1 MELNEASQSSAG
13 VDVWE
18 VNNRPNG
25 SSNISLIAIF
35 ILLIV
40 LILGLIFIIILRSLQ
55 VLKLRSKNKAA
66 E

>member
-1 MELNEASQSSAG
+1 MELNEASLSSAG
-13 VDVWE
+13 VDVLE

-40 LILGLIFIIILRSLQ
+40 LILGLIFIIILRSL
-55 VLKLRSKNKAA
+55 
-66 E
+66 